1 MTIPFQSTTLQEAP
15 PTPPSPPPTQLPNLG
30 PSPDRYAFTDLGNAQ
45 RLVARHGK
53 DLHYC
58 PAWRKWLIWDGKRW
72 NKDDTGEILRRAKE
86 TIRAFHLDALDIQD
100 SGQRG
105 QAVKHALKSQYEGRL
120 TAMVGLAESEP
131 GIPVRP
137 NDLDRDPYLL
147 NCSNGTVELKTGTLR
162 NHRPEDLITKLAPVT
177 YVASAECPVFKSF
190 LWVILDGDKNLI
202 SYLKRVVGYALTGD
216 VAEKAIFFLYGDGNN
231 GKTTFLETV
240 RAMLGDYAGQIP
252 IESLMVKQG
261 DGISN
266 DIACLQGLRFVTSSE
281 AEQGKKLAEPKVKQ
295 ITGMGKLKAR
305 FLYGEFFEFDP
316 TFKIFMDANHK
327 PEIRGTDS
335 AIWNRIKLIPFTVE
349 IAPEQMDKKLLQ
361 KLKAELPGILAWAV
375 QGGLNWQKSGLAEPK
390 AVTAATQ
397 GYREEMDT
405 VGRFLE
411 EECDLGGDY
420 DTTSKALYDA
430 YKKWCQ
436 DRQEEPVSAK
446 QLGSA
451 LRKKGLQDTKVDRQ
465 RGWHGINFKMKGPL
479 FVGNGDT

>member
-1 MTIPFQSTTLQEAP
+1 MTSPFQSTILQEAP
-15 PTPPSPPPTQLPNLG
+15 AALPSPTPGQLPNLG
-30 PSPDRYAFTDLGNAQ
+30 PVGDRYAFTDLGNAQ
-45 RLVARHGK
+45 RLVARHGQN
-53 DLHYC
+53 LRYC
-58 PAWRKWLIWDGKRW
+58 PAWKKWLIWDGKRW
-72 NKDDTGEILRRAKE
+72 RKDDTGEILRQAKE

-162 NHRPEDLITKLAPVT
+162 PHRREDLITKLAPVEYEPT
-177 YVASAECPVFKSF
+177 AECPMFKSF
-190 LWVILDGDKNLI
+190 LWDILGGDKNLI
-202 SYLKRVVGYALTGD
+202 GYLKRVVGHALTGD
-216 VAEKAIFFLYGDGNN
+216 VTEKAIFFLYGDGNN
-231 GKTTFLETV
+231 GKTTFLEAIREV
-240 RAMLGDYAGQIP
+240 LGDYAGQIP

-266 DIACLQGLRFVTSSE
+266 DIARLKGLRFVTSSE
-281 AEQGKKLAEPKVKQ
+281 AEQGKKLAEQKVKQ
-295 ITGMGKLKAR
+295 LTGMGKVQAR

-316 TFKIFMDANHK
+316 TYKVFMDANHK

-335 AIWNRIKLIPFTVE
+335 AIWNRIKLIPFIVE
-349 IAPEQMDKKLLQ
+349 ISPEKMDKKLLQ

-375 QGGLNWQKSGLAEPK
+375 QGCLNWQKSGLGEPK

-436 DRQEEPVSAK
+436 DRQEEAVSAK

-451 LRKKGLQDTKVDRQ
+451 LGKKGLKAARPDGQ
-465 RGWHGINFKMKGPL
+465 RGWHGITFKLKGPL
-479 FVGNGDT
+479 FADNPDT